1 MPQTLPPPANFA
13 SPQRERGRGPDS
25 RGFALLA
32 WAAGGLT
39 CLWALLQHRLL
50 LYGDATAHLAIAR
63 RMVDS
68 ATPGLAQWG
77 TVWLPLPHLLMA
89 PLVWFLPLWR
99 NGLAGAAPSWLAL
112 GVATWLLHRL
122 VRRSWGAGAAAWAAA
137 VFCLNPSLLY
147 LSAVPMT
154 ESIYLACFLGVVDQC
169 SAYAHQPRLRH
180 AWAAGGWGLAASL
193 CRYDGWFLL
202 PLALAALALSSPN
215 SIRALRAGWRFCL
228 VAGLG
233 PAFWL
238 AYNGWYFNDPLG
250 FARGPYSARGIYEAS
265 LRAGGF
271 RYPGD
276 HALGLAVLYYL
287 KTVVVTCGTPLMILA
302 LLGVLGWRHWRRRP
316 AAWLLLAPL
325 PWYVWAMWSGNVPIF
340 LPQYWPHG
348 YYNLRYGVQLLPA
361 VALFSGLTVAAL
373 WRGAGRVIV
382 PGWSGARLA
391 AAVGIGLA
399 LVCSGSYL
407 WMLRAPGP
415 PAYAEA
421 VHNAPARLEMEHL
434 LAAALLPRQAGEQ
447 VLMYYGNFP
456 GALADDGIPL
466 HEVVQESNFLLWQ
479 DALLHPQAAVEWVVR
494 ESDSPTWRL
503 VNQRDL
509 RQYFEQ
515 VADLHVATQHE
526 IKVYRRRE
534 H

>member
-1 MPQTLPPPANFA
+1 MPQTLPPLVKPVL
-13 SPQRERGRGPDS
+13 PRPRRGPTIGS
-25 RGFALLA
+25 GAFALLA
-32 WAAGGLT
+32 WAAGGIT
-39 CLWALLQHRLL
+39 CLWALIHHRLL

-68 ATPGLAQWG
+68 ATPGWAQWG

-89 PLVWFLPLWR
+89 PLVWFLPLWK

-122 VRRSWGAGAAAWAAA
+122 VWRGWGAGAAAWAA
-137 VFCLNPSLLY
+137 VFFCLNPSLLY

-154 ESIYLACFLGVVDQC
+154 ESIYLACFLGVVEQC
-169 SAYAHQPRLRH
+169 SAYAHEPRLRH
-180 AWAAGGWGLAASL
+180 AWAAGVWGLAASL

-202 PLALAALALSSPN
+202 PLALAALWAASPYG
-215 SIRALRAGWRFCL
+215 RLAWRAGWRFCL
-228 VAGLG
+228 ASGIG

-238 AYNGWYFNDPLG
+238 AYNAWYFNDPLG

-276 HALGLAVLYYL
+276 HALGLALLYYL
-287 KTVVVTCGTPLMILA
+287 KTVSLTCGLPLMILA
-302 LLGVLGWRHWRRRP
+302 LLGLLGWRGWRRRP
-316 AAWLLLAPL
+316 AAWLLLVPL

-361 VALFSGLTVAAL
+361 VALFSGLTITAL
-373 WRGAGRVIV
+373 IRGGRRLTI
-382 PGWSGARLA
+382 PGWPGPRLA
-391 AAVGIGLA
+391 RGLGMGLA
-399 LVCSGSYL
+399 LVCAAGYL
-407 WMLRAPGP
+407 QMLRPPGP

-421 VHNAPARLEMEHL
+421 VHNAPARLEMENQ
-434 LAAALLPRQAGEQ
+434 LAAALRPRKSGEK
-447 VLMYYGNFP
+447 VLMYFGNFP

-466 HEVVQESNFLLWQ
+466 HAVVQESNFLLWQ
-479 DALLHPQAAVEWVVR
+479 DALLHPHAHVAWVVR

-503 VNQRDL
+503 VNQHDL
-509 RQYFEQ
+509 GQYFEQ

-526 IKVYRRRE
+526 IKVYRRHE

>member
-1 MPQTLPPPANFA
+1 M
-13 SPQRERGRGPDS
+13 
-25 RGFALLA
+25 
-32 WAAGGLT
+32 AGGLT
-39 CLWALLQHRLL
+39 FLWALFNHRLL

-89 PLVWFLPLWR
+89 PLVWILPLWR
-99 NGLAGAAPSWLAL
+99 NGLAGAVPSWLAL

-122 VRRSWGAGAAAWAAA
+122 VRRSWGAGAAAWAAVA
-137 VFCLNPSLLY
+137 FCLNPSLLY

-169 SAYAHQPRLRH
+169 GAYAHQPSMRF
-180 AWAAGGWGLAASL
+180 AWGAGAWGLAASL

-202 PLALAALALSSPN
+202 PFALLVLLVASPGIV
-215 SIRALRAGWRFCL
+215 SALRSALRFCL
-228 VAGLG
+228 LAGLG

-265 LRAGGF
+265 LRAGGL

-276 HALGLAVLYYL
+276 HALGLAVLYYV
-287 KTVVVTCGTPLMILA
+287 KTVVLTCGVPLMILA
-302 LLGVLGWRHWRRRP
+302 LLGLLGWRGWRGR
-316 AAWLLLAPL
+316 AEASLLLLPL

-348 YYNLRYGVQLLPA
+348 YYNLRYGVQMLPA
-361 VALFSGLTVAAL
+361 VALFSGLAVAAL
-373 WRGAGRVIV
+373 AGGLRRVIL
-382 PGWSGARLA
+382 PRWSGRRLA
-391 AAVGIGLA
+391 GAVAAGLA
-399 LVCSGSYL
+399 LIGAASYL
-407 WMLRAPGP
+407 VMLRPPGP

-421 VHNAPARLEMEHL
+421 VHNAPARLEMEHQL
-434 LAAALLPRQAGEQ
+434 AQALAARQAGER

-456 GALADDGIPL
+456 GALPDDGIPL
-466 HEVVQESNFLLWQ
+466 HAVVQESNFLLWQ
-479 DALLHPQAAVEWVVR
+479 EALLRPHQYVQWVVR

-503 VNQRDL
+503 VNERDL
-509 RQYFEQ
+509 AQYFEQ

-526 IKVYRRRE
+526 IRVY
-534 H
+534 HLHGH